1 MKHVLGI
8 TVTNSGTAQMT
19 LSLFSLNMD
28 HVSVSHTCIGL
39 YTQINKALKG
49 GNILYIKYSLTVSKQ

>member
-1 MKHVLGI
+1 
-8 TVTNSGTAQMT
+8 MT

-39 YTQINKALKG
+39 YTQVNKALKG
-49 GNILYIKYSLTVSKQ
+49 GNTIYVHLVLPKSQQ